1 MSDEITGVAPE
12 AVTESPPDAVETGAG
27 AAVQEPVA
35 VEDDAEPTAGLD
47 DLAEYFREQVA
58 AKQSE
63 TQAPA
68 TAPQGI
74 DEADWNE
81 YLAFKAF
88 KASKGAAPAPAEPA
102 APAVEPKA
110 EPQPVAFQMTQEE
123 FDTAFDTPEAFSATV
138 DRAVQARMA
147 QMADTSAFQQQFQQ
161 DYEQRMAGL
170 TQNLDFVAVVNAA
183 LLNPE
188 NAALRKNIP
197 ALEAALKY
205 VSATTPGLD
214 QWELVSKAC
223 EAVRDREV
231 IAAAV
236 RRKQATV
243 DTRPKTAKTTPGTA
257 PRTADPGTAAV
268 TDNMR
273 LVEAFRRG

>member
-1 MSDEITGVAPE
+1 MSEETTGAVPE
-12 AVTESPPDAVETGAG
+12 VTESPPDAVETGAG
-27 AAVQEPVA
+27 AAVDDAVV
-35 VEDDAEPTAGLD
+35 VEDAVPDDVPLD
-47 DLAEYFREQVA
+47 DIAEHFRAMTEE
-58 AKQSE
+58 KQ
-63 TQAPA
+63 
-68 TAPQGI
+68 
-74 DEADWNE
+74 
-81 YLAFKAF
+81 
-88 KASKGAAPAPAEPA
+88 AAPASAPAAVDPAEWQEFLAYKAAKSAPAPA

-110 EPQPVAFQMTQEE
+110 ESQPVAFQMTQEE
-123 FDTAFDTPEAFSATV
+123 FDTAFDTPETFAAAV

-147 QMADTSAFQQQFQQ
+147 QMADPSAFQQQFQQ

-231 IAAAV
+231 IAAAY
-236 RRKQATV
+236 RRKHTV
-243 DTRPKTAKTTPGTA
+243 DTRPKTANTTPGTA
-257 PRTADPGTAAV
+257 ARSEGAG
-268 TDNMR
+268 
-273 LVEAFRRG
+273 RGEDMSPMERALNRFYSGGKV